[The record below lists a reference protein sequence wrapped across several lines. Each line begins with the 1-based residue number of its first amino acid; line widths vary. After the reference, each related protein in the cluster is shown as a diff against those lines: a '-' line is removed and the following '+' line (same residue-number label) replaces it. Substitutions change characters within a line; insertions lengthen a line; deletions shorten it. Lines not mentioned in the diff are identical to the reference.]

1 MAIEVMRVLLTTA
14 NHDEVCRIR
23 VEVNE
28 RVAGW
33 LNNRK
38 RKDIAKV
45 EEDCDVTIII
55 EGRGDVGPEH
65 LSLRCE
71 DEIGKEIKD
80 FLPAASRRGR

>member
-14 NHDEVCRIR
+14 NHDEVSRIR

-45 EEDCDVTIII
+45 EDDCEVSIQI
-55 EGRGDVGPEH
+55 EARSDVGPEH

-71 DEIGKEIKD
+71 DEIGKEVKD
-80 FLPAASRRGR
+80 FLPVASQRAR